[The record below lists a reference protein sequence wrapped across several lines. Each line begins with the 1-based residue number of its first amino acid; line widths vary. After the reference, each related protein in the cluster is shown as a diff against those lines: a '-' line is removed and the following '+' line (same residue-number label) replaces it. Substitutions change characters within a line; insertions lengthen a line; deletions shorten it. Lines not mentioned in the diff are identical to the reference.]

1 MPIIYIEIQ
10 EVGKMKFL
18 FIATFILGIF
28 AGVWLTGNTFS
39 MSTLVTQNCTADKKA
54 QVVLLNNIKVSNPIG
69 KLTCG
74 HGETI
79 DKGVAAFDK
88 GVDVVDKGLDEANKS
103 LDKSKPNDDLD
114 SIGFG
119 FDE

>member
-1 MPIIYIEIQ
+1 
-10 EVGKMKFL
+10 MKFL

-28 AGVWLTGNTFS
+28 AGVWLTGNTLS
-39 MSTLVTQNCTADKKA
+39 MSTLVTQNCTADKTS

-119 FDE
+119 FND